1 MPMSEEHKKALAEG
15 RRQSRAVKSYLEAL
29 NTETQ
34 TSGNDEETLRKRLDK
49 VERQIAD
56 EENPAR
62 RVELVQRRLDLEN
75 QLENVEEAPDL
86 ESLEK
91 DFQDVVKDYSER
103 KGISYKAWREVGVP
117 ASVLRDAGLKRSA

>member
-75 QLENVEEAPDL
+75 QLGNVEEAPDL